1 MLPRIAVLML
11 RGVEGCGVTTYVRQ
25 LKAYFDDNN
34 GVCDIYAPQIKI
46 GRGSTSPDLN
56 VNFFNKNELS
66 SLVESLNINYDAA
79 FIQSVPATKGSSA
92 GWLKDKYIPDLLE
105 KLNIKRVLLN
115 LDHHDMSFSRNA
127 YFPEAISLS
136 DKVVCYSLNETPRG
150 FIRYMKKRNL
160 SPNLTQ
166 LYNFYHIP
174 RIAHL
179 INTERP
185 QTKKIIHA
193 ARAPY
198 WKRASLLFNTA
209 QRFMESKYVVEI
221 MGFERSAPA
230 AHQLRVYAHLP
241 YHTLPE
247 QVQPAAAVKP
257 AKLTE
262 IFEQLPLSA
271 QSPEEV
277 YAWGPYEHDP
287 GLKRISDCSFALH
300 PRTFEHNLNCY
311 GNNHEFQGLEAG
323 LLSVPIFHRHFLET
337 VGLPSDPSHKL
348 KNFDFLLEIDDDNA
362 KWEHSSGGPQ
372 VINFSQLLDKMEDIY
387 YNKYKETRELLID
400 FFKTHYSSDV
410 IVPSQLEEILS

>member
-1 MLPRIAVLML
+1 ML

-34 GVCDIYAPQIKI
+34 GVCDVYAPQIKI
-46 GRGSTSPDLN
+46 GRGGTSPDLP
-56 VNFFNKNELS
+56 VKLFTQNEI
-66 SLVESLNINYDAA
+66 ESLTVNLNQDYDAI
-79 FIQSVPATKGSSA
+79 FIQSVPAVKSSTKD
-92 GWLKDKYIPDLLE
+92 WLKDRYIPDILE
-105 KLNIKRVLLN
+105 KINSPKKILLN
-115 LDHHDMSFSRNA
+115 LDHHDMSFRRNA
-127 YFPEAISLS
+127 YFKEAISLS

-150 FIRYMKKRNL
+150 FIRYMKKIGVN
-160 SPNLTQ
+160 PDVVQ

-179 INTERP
+179 ISTNRP
-185 QTKKIIHA
+185 VKKKIIHA

-209 QRFMESKYVVEI
+209 ERFSEQGYICEI

-230 AHQLRVYAHLP
+230 THQLRVYDHLP

-247 QVQPAAAVKP
+247 QSQPAAAVKP

-262 IFEQLPLSA
+262 IFEQLPLEK

-287 GLKRISDCSFALH
+287 GLKRISECAFAMH
-300 PRTFEHNLNCY
+300 PRTFENNSLDY
-311 GNNHEFQGLEAG
+311 GNNHEFQGFEAG
-323 LLSVPIFHRHFLET
+323 LLSVPVFHRHFLET
-337 VGLPSDPSHKL
+337 VGLPSDPSYKL

-362 KWEHSSGGPQ
+362 KWEYSSGGPQ
-372 VINFSQLLDKMEDIY
+372 VTNFPALLDKMEDIY
-387 YNKYKETRELLID
+387 YNRYSEVRKNLIE
-400 FFKTHYSSDV
+400 FFTEHYSSDS